1 MIKDELARAALEL
14 TRKWAIDELEAA
26 RARVTNLRCGGEAYN
41 HAIYAIGELTRTID
55 SIGFMLGD
63 NAKPQYPSALPTA
76 ILGESLIEA
85 GPEPVEPEP
94 APEPEPEKPVR
105 QVDLAEV
112 RTKAKAARDAG
123 VKLADVWA
131 VFNATKLSEVPV
143 DKYGDVLDILEE
155 KMKETA

>member
-1 MIKDELARAALEL
+1 MIQNEVARAALKV
-14 TRKWAIDELEAA
+14 TQQWAIEELAA
-26 RARVTNLRCGGEAYN
+26 AHARVTKLREGGSAYN
-41 HAIYAIGELTRTID
+41 DAINSVHYLMDIINRVDYALNVEEPNEVTP
-55 SIGFMLGD
+55 
-63 NAKPQYPSALPTA
+63 AP
-76 ILGESLIEA
+76 LGESLIEA
-85 GPEPVEPEP
+85 GPEPKPEPEP

-105 QVDLAEV
+105 MVDLAEV

-155 KMKETA
+155 KMKETT

>member
-1 MIKDELARAALEL
+1 MIQNEVARAAL
-14 TRKWAIDELEAA
+14 TVAQQWAIDELKAA
-26 RARVTNLRCGGEAYN
+26 QDRATKLRCGGSAYN
-41 HAIYAIGELTRTID
+41 DAVTSIHHLMDMISRIDYALSVEE
-55 SIGFMLGD
+55 
-63 NAKPQYPSALPTA
+63 PTGVA
-76 ILGESLIEA
+76 PVPLGESLIEA
-85 GPEPVEPEP
+85 GPTPVEPEP
-94 APEPEPEKPVR
+94 APEPGPEKPVR

-123 VKLADVWA
+123 IKLADVWA

>member
-1 MIKDELARAALEL
+1 MIKNEVARAALEV
-14 TRKWAIDELEAA
+14 TRQWAIDELEAA

-55 SIGFMLGD
+55 SIGYMLGEVQPPEIMHD
-63 NAKPQYPSALPTA
+63 ARPAEP
-76 ILGESLIEA
+76 IRESMIEA
-85 GPEPVEPEP
+85 GPPAEEP

-143 DKYGDVLDILEE
+143 DKYCDVLDILEE